1 MAQEVLNYGS
11 DDLSSNQGIT
21 VKFIR
26 FPLPKLYCCCS
37 CWLWDLEMKIWGYF
51 KEVAILPANV
61 RVLSFHSKVAN
72 TDFYCSKLKKE
83 NNTCTL
89 NVSLPPLSHAW
100 LHLHLTVLPTYHKQE
115 KLKIPTSLYHPVI
128 HKWHIWAANPRFYVP
143 TQVIAVTARLLKAKQ
158 CCGLDNAS
166 SHEGRKGKG
175 RLGVGA
181 KKWRRQMIVW
191 VSQVNHCY
199 HTCSLFVDFFFH

>member
-1 MAQEVLNYGS
+1 MSA
-11 DDLSSNQGIT
+11 
-21 VKFIR
+21 
-26 FPLPKLYCCCS
+26 
-37 CWLWDLEMKIWGYF
+37 
-51 KEVAILPANV
+51 
-61 RVLSFHSKVAN
+61 
-72 TDFYCSKLKKE
+72 
-83 NNTCTL
+83 
-89 NVSLPPLSHAW
+89 SLPSAMHGCTYTLTGYIFHGN
-100 LHLHLTVLPTYHKQE
+100 LHNPQESKHHLFLVHQFVSETHKWGSTQHLTVLPTYHKQE

-128 HKWHIWAANPRFYVP
+128 HKWHIWAANPSFYVP

-166 SHEGRKGKG
+166 SHEGRKGKE